1 MRSTKL
7 KQTEIGKIPED
18 WEVKSLGEI
27 GFLRNGINYNRN
39 DIGEGLQV
47 VSVKQLFRGELV
59 SFNDLEVVKK
69 DSISH
74 WENYLLKEGDML
86 FARGSLKREG
96 AGKLA
101 LVRNLP
107 KEDIVFSGFTILFR
121 NESENDNLFL
131 NYLLRSPR
139 YRELFPRIAVGT
151 TITNLN
157 QEILRSVPI
166 ILPPL
171 PEQKAIAKILSDLDA
186 KIELNNKMNRTLEAI
201 GQALFKKWF
210 IDNPEKE
217 NWVEKPLDNLFTLEY
232 GWHLPEWD
240 RKPGEYPVF
249 GSGGL
254 TGTHDNF
261 FVEGP
266 GIIIGRAGKI
276 GPKSVYYSHINFCP
290 LETAFYVKSGNKR
303 DIPFIYF
310 FLKNLDVVNTG
321 SSVPNLSRRDIHTLF
336 IHIPD
341 RKTVDKFYEVVYK
354 LLEKIHK
361 NNFQNQKLA
370 QIRDALLPKLMSG
383 DIRVK

>member
-1 MRSTKL
+1 
-7 KQTEIGKIPED
+7 
-18 WEVKSLGEI
+18 
-27 GFLRNGINYNRN
+27 
-39 DIGEGLQV
+39 
-47 VSVKQLFRGELV
+47 LFRGELV

-217 NWVEKPLDNLFTLEY
+217 NWVKNHWIIYLLWNMDGICQSGIGNLENN
-232 GWHLPEWD
+232 
-240 RKPGEYPVF
+240 PVF
-249 GSGGL
+249 GSGRFNR
-254 TGTHDNF
+254 THDNF

-266 GIIIGRAGKI
+266 GN
-276 GPKSVYYSHINFCP
+276 YYRESWKNW
-290 LETAFYVKSGNKR
+290 SQN
-303 DIPFIYF
+303 PFIILILIF
-310 FLKNLDVVNTG
+310 
-321 SSVPNLSRRDIHTLF
+321 VP
-336 IHIPD
+336 
-341 RKTVDKFYEVVYK
+341 
-354 LLEKIHK
+354 
-361 NNFQNQKLA
+361 
-370 QIRDALLPKLMSG
+370 
-383 DIRVK
+383 